1 MPIVLLAAG
10 TRGDVQ
16 PYVALGAALRRAG
29 QRVRVATF
37 AAFRP
42 LVEDAGL
49 EHHALLGDV
58 VGIAGSDAVRHAIEA
73 DNPLKVLL
81 SFNQLGR
88 LAAGL
93 NAGFVEACADATVVV
108 YHPGAAIGRFIAA
121 DRGVPGILA
130 TPFPMTRTGAYPAIV
145 FYAGPRLGRS
155 YNRLTHRAFEAILWT
170 AAGGSV
176 RAYWRKAFGR
186 NPDAFGNPFGRAP
199 TPTTPTLVGCSRHVF
214 APPADWPAHVH
225 QTGYWFLDEPA
236 WTPPSELNAF
246 LESGPAPV
254 YVGFGSIGTTS
265 QAEAT
270 TRLVVEA
277 CQRAGQRAVLATG
290 WHGMSGSFALP
301 SGMLRIESAPHAWL
315 FPRVAA
321 VVHHGGA
328 GTTAAG
334 LRAGV
339 PTLVIPH
346 GNDQFAWGRRI
357 FELGVGPRPIPRKRL
372 TASTLA
378 DALTA
383 LRAPEQRASAA
394 ELGQRIRAEDGLTEA
409 ARIILG
415 TLS

>member
-16 PYVALGAALRRAG
+16 PYVALGAALRNAG

-37 AAFRP
+37 AAFRA

-49 EHHALLGDV
+49 EHYPLLGDV
-58 VGIAGSDAVRHAIEA
+58 VGIAGSDAIRHAIEA

-93 NAGFVEACADATVVV
+93 NAGFVAACADATAVV

-121 DRGVPGILA
+121 DRGLPGILA
-130 TPFPMTRTGAYPAIV
+130 TPFPMTRTGAYPALV
-145 FYAGPRLGRS
+145 FYAGPRLGRA
-155 YNRLTHRAFEAILWT
+155 YNQLTHRAFEAIMWT

-186 NPDAFGNPFGRAP
+186 DPDAFGNPFGRAP

-214 APPADWPAHVH
+214 PHPGDWPAHVH

-236 WTPPSELNAF
+236 WTPPSELSAF

-254 YVGFGSIGTTS
+254 YVGFGSIGTAS

-301 SGMLRIESAPHAWL
+301 PGMLRIESAPHAWL
-315 FPRVAA
+315 FPRMAA

-357 FELGVGPRPIPRKRL
+357 FELGAGPRPIPRRRL
-372 TASTLA
+372 TAINLA

-383 LRAPEQRASAA
+383 LRAPELRAAAA
-394 ELGQRIRAEDGLTEA
+394 ELGQRIRAEDGLTKA